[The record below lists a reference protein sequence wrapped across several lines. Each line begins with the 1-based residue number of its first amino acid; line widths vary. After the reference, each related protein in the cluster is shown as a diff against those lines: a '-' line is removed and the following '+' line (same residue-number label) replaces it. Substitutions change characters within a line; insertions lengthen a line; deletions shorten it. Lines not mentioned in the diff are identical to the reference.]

1 MKIRDKTMLPT
12 LYIFNTVLEVL
23 VRERRQKK
31 KFKETQIRKE

>member
-12 LYIFNTVLEVL
+12 LYIINTVLEVL

-31 KFKETQIRKE
+31 KFK